1 MHSLHSSYNNQH
13 VPTCGHL
20 QKYRYS
26 KTNPTNMVQ
35 IVHILSRI
43 KHLIPYGSITHLHTE
58 YINWHIGAF
67 VHLYNVYCDSNLSSF
82 AGTCIPQYLSIY
94 EDQDFYKIWLK
105 KCSYLKVEVHGIQIN
120 HIRDT

>member
-1 MHSLHSSYNNQH
+1 
-13 VPTCGHL
+13 
-20 QKYRYS
+20 
-26 KTNPTNMVQ
+26 MVQ

-67 VHLYNVYCDSNLSSF
+67 VHLYIIIYTVIQTSVPLPVHVYLNTKVFMKTKTFSKF
-82 AGTCIPQYLSIY
+82 V
-94 EDQDFYKIWLK
+94 LK

-120 HIRDT
+120 HI